1 MTDKRQQPEWVARR
15 AKGNRII
22 GLILLA
28 LVVLYVGLFVARYV
42 IR

>member
-1 MTDKRQQPEWVARR
+1 MTGRQLPEWVAKR

-22 GLILLA
+22 GLVLFG
-28 LVVLYVGLFVARYV
+28 LVVVYVVLFVVRYV

>member
-1 MTDKRQQPEWVARR
+1 MSDRHVPEWAAKR

-22 GLILLA
+22 GLILLG
-28 LVVLYVGLFVARYV
+28 LVILYVVLFVARYV